1 MAKSSSSKWA
11 FGAIFTG
18 VAGFLAGI
26 LMAPKSGKDTRKDIK
41 DAAIQAKTEAE
52 KKLKSVHS
60 ELNKTL
66 NDVKTHGD
74 KLSGKAKTEFDGVL
88 VHANAAKE
96 KVRET
101 LSSLHDGDA
110 EDPDLK
116 KALQDAQ
123 DALKNLAKFVKK
135 TK

>member
-11 FGAIFTG
+11 LGAIFTG
-18 VAGFLAGI
+18 AAGFLAGI

-41 DAAIQAKTEAE
+41 NAAIQAKTEAE
-52 KKLKSVHS
+52 KKLKAVHS
-60 ELNKTL
+60 ELGKVL
-66 NDVKTHGD
+66 GDVKSHGD
-74 KLSGKAKTEFDGVL
+74 KLSGKAKTEFEGV
-88 VHANAAKE
+88 VEQANAAKE

-116 KALQDAQ
+116 KALNDAQ
-123 DALKNLAKFVKK
+123 DALKNLAKFIKK
-135 TK
+135 V